1 MTATAL
7 RPVTASRSRARRLL
21 ALTLATPLLAACS
34 VNFGAQTDQV
44 YTPAQGVNDR
54 STDIDVLNALVVA
67 ESDGSG
73 RLIAGL
79 ASQADEDVELTGVQ
93 GVDEDAEVQFGS
105 DGGDAVV
112 PAGGFLQLAD
122 EGSAVISATGE
133 GVEIGDYVRLTMSFS
148 NGDEVSVNVP
158 VVVPGEDFADVTLP
172 SSSASPSG
180 SSSEEP
186 TSEPS
191 ESPSSEG

>member
-1 MTATAL
+1 M
-7 RPVTASRSRARRLL
+7 
-21 ALTLATPLLAACS
+21 
-34 VNFGAQTDQV
+34 

-79 ASQADEDVELTGVQ
+79 ASQSDEDVELSGVQ
-93 GVDEDAEVQFGS
+93 GVEEDAEVQFGS

-133 GVEIGDYVRLTMSFS
+133 GVEVGDYVRLTMSFS
-148 NGDEVSVNVP
+148 NGDEVAVNVP

-172 SSSASPSG
+172 SSGSSG
-180 SSSEEP
+180 SSEEP
-186 TSEPS
+186 STEPSESPS

>member
-21 ALTLATPLLAACS
+21 ALTLATPLLVACN
-34 VNFGAQTDQV
+34 NFDAQTDQV

-93 GVDEDAEVQFGS
+93 GEGEDAEVQFGS
-105 DGGDAVV
+105 DGGEAVV
-112 PAGGFLQLAD
+112 PAGGFRQLAD

-133 GVEIGDYVRLTMSFS
+133 GVVVGDYVRLTMSFS
-148 NGDEVSVNVP
+148 NGDEVALNVP

-172 SSSASPSG
+172 GSTSSDSSTEEPTTEPSPSSSA
-180 SSSEEP
+180 
-186 TSEPS
+186 
-191 ESPSSEG
+191 EG

>member
-7 RPVTASRSRARRLL
+7 RPVTAPRSRARRLL

-79 ASQADEDVELTGVQ
+79 ASQADEDVELTGVT
-93 GVDEDAEVQFGS
+93 GEGEDAEVQFGS
-105 DGGDAVV
+105 DGGEAVV

-133 GVEIGDYVRLTMSFS
+133 GVEVGDYVRLTMSFS

-172 SSSASPSG
+172 SPSG
-180 SSSEEP
+180 SGSEEP
-186 TSEPS
+186 SSEPS

>member
-21 ALTLATPLLAACS
+21 ALTLATPLLVACN
-34 VNFGAQTDQV
+34 NFDAQTDQV

-67 ESDGSG
+67 GSDGSG

-79 ASQADEDVELTGVQ
+79 SSQADEDVELTGVQ
-93 GVDEDAEVQFGS
+93 GEGEDAEVQFGT

-122 EGSAVISATGE
+122 EGSAVIGATGE

-148 NGDEVSVNVP
+148 SGDEVSVNAP
-158 VVVPGEDFADVTLP
+158 VVPAEGDFADVTLP
-172 SSSASPSG
+172 SSSASPTD